1 MHGWLISTTSPQ
13 YMPSFKLN
21 LEIVQNAERYGLDL
35 ALSMI
40 KLRRFGGASEFWDH
54 NLESFTLMA
63 GLAADGRTGSSGSA
77 TDGQNRKRARPV
89 D

>member
-1 MHGWLISTTSPQ
+1 LTPALVGLHHAWLLISTTSPQ

-35 ALSMI
+35 AVSMI

-54 NLESFTLMA
+54 NLESF
-63 GLAADGRTGSSGSA
+63 R
-77 TDGQNRKRARPV
+77 
-89 D
+89 

>member
-21 LEIVQNAERYGLDL
+21 LEIVQNAERYSLDL

-54 NLESFTLMA
+54 TPRSSPSIAALRW
-63 GLAADGRTGSSGSA
+63 LAASPRGR
-77 TDGQNRKRARPV
+77 
-89 D
+89 